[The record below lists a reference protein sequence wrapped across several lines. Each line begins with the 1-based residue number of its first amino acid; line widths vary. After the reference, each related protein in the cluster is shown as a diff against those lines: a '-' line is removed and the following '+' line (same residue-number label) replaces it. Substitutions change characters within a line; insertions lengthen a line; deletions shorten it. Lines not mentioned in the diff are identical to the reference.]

1 MRCLACGTEM
11 VLIEVVENKTLM
23 VRGFEHQTFK
33 CPKCHEIDRRF
44 AFNKRDPAPPIAP
57 CIAEPDGDQ
66 S

>member
-11 VLIEVVENKTLM
+11 ALIEVVENKTLT

-33 CPKCHEIDRRF
+33 CPQCQEIDRRF
-44 AFNKRDPAPPIAP
+44 AFNKRPSIP
-57 CIAEPDGDQ
+57 EPDGDG